1 MRTLAKNNEW
11 KKKKRKKAKKKHT
24 VVQVRAAQGLLKGK
38 IILDFMSVEQALGT
52 K

>member
-11 KKKKRKKAKKKHT
+11 GKKKKRKNS